1 MQTQLDSRNN
11 SSVCEV
17 VFEPPSMDCVYED
30 QNTQRRQSA
39 VASHEE
45 IQPEKPQVSA
55 ARVRQDQ
62 QQEVKKRGREPRAQ
76 TRPAVAVSIVTR
88 QNQGNYEQNYT
99 QKSGTSKAKGS
110 KKSNAMSKQG
120 SEQLGNDL
128 FMVKENQPS
137 TPAKST

>member
-30 QNTQRRQSA
+30 QNTQLHSGA
-39 VASHEE
+39 ASHEE
-45 IQPEKPQVSA
+45 VQQEKAQANA
-55 ARVRQDQ
+55 ARARHDQ
-62 QQEVKKRGREPRAQ
+62 QQEVRKREREPSAQ
-76 TRPAVAVSIVTR
+76 IRPAVAVSIVTR
-88 QNQGNYEQNYT
+88 QNQGNYDQSYT
-99 QKSGTSKAKGS
+99 QKSGTSKNKGT

-120 SEQLGNDL
+120 SEQLVNDL